1 MVEITYQM
9 VLSTLQTLGILVGI
23 AYYITIMRNTQ
34 KTRELTLKAQEH
46 ATETRQAQLSMQL
59 VNGWSQPHLVEARAF
74 YGNLGP
80 TSYGE
85 YAKLWQNPETE
96 MKMRLWGCYCEGIG
110 VLVRENYLD
119 IKIVAGLI
127 GGVVKSDWEKISEHT
142 DRMREEMGHPRTWIE
157 WEYLYNA
164 LMRYAEDNPER
175 SIQDVTL
182 VESWKE
188 KLSREPM

>member
-9 VLSTLQTLGILVGI
+9 LLSTLQTLGLLVGI
-23 AYYITIMRNTQ
+23 FYYVTTLRNAQ

-74 YGNLGP
+74 YQNLGT
-80 TSYGE
+80 TSYDE
-85 YAKLWQNPETE
+85 YVNLWKNPEKE
-96 MKMRLWGCYCEGIG
+96 MQLRLWGCYCEGIG

-127 GGVVKSDWEKISEHT
+127 GGGVKNDWENIKDHTYKMRKISGMP
-142 DRMREEMGHPRTWIE
+142 RMWIE
-157 WEYLYNA
+157 WEYLYHA
-164 LMRYAEDNPER
+164 VMKYAEENPER
-175 SIQDVTL
+175 SIQDSIMKKSFGDAIPTN
-182 VESWKE
+182 
-188 KLSREPM
+188 